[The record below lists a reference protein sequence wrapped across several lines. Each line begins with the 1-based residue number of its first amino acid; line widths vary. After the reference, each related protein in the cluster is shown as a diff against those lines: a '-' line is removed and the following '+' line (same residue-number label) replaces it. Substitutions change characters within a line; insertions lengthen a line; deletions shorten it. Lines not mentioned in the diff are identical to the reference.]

1 MTEVVSQANVFLVGK
16 LWIQAKNT
24 VDTIESARV
33 LKTSLS
39 NFESVTTQSVM
50 VCFTV
55 KERKTAAKIGEEKR

>member
-24 VDTIESARV
+24 VDIESARV